1 LLFRASFIVL
11 VNRLVAFCLLLSFSL
26 PGHAV
31 RFSVAAGPPFVLIQ
45 VGHGVLSAYGLLGPP
60 VSQVDEVSFPL
71 PPGVQFGDGTPI
83 VGTPVS
89 PIAFLGYSGSN
100 QSNYIV
106 TMNSSGGLV
115 NGNGDVILFSE
126 LSWTTQDGDIPSG
139 QFDNSAN
146 QVLQQY
152 NRRGNRAR
160 GVVDYLTFSYA
171 NTSTYPAGSYSGRVT
186 YTITNL

>member
-1 LLFRASFIVL
+1 MVVKRLLALS
-11 VNRLVAFCLLLSFSL
+11 LLLAFSL
-26 PGHAV
+26 PGHAL
-31 RFSVAAGPPFVLIQ
+31 RFSVAARPPFVFIQ
-45 VGHGVLSAYGLLGPP
+45 VGHGELSTYGLLGPP
-60 VSQVDEVSFPL
+60 VAQVDQVTFPL

-83 VGTPVS
+83 VGTPVI
-89 PIAFLGYSGSN
+89 PIALLGYSGGN
-100 QSNYIV
+100 QANYLV

-115 NGNGDVILFSE
+115 NGNGDVIPFSD

-146 QVLQQY
+146 QFLQQY
-152 NRRGNRAR
+152 NRRGRRAR

-171 NTSTYPAGSYSGRVT
+171 NTSTYPGGTYSGRVT